1 MGGGRRIGM
10 GCSPPVPSLV
20 ELQTPSFVP
29 LYRGGG
35 RGRGG
40 LDTHPVAG
48 TRRVGPI
55 QQMVAIDKLWKNL
68 SRASHLVS
76 RSALVTWRC
85 EESSCRRRRR
95 WKKEEEEEEVRV

>member
-1 MGGGRRIGM
+1 MDDSKLAMLFKIEPIGPEAQKSAEMGGGRRIGM

-48 TRRVGPI
+48 ARRVGPI
-55 QQMVAIDKLWKNL
+55 
-68 SRASHLVS
+68 H
-76 RSALVTWRC
+76 
-85 EESSCRRRRR
+85 
-95 WKKEEEEEEVRV
+95 